1 MNKLADRIREGKI
14 KRAFR
19 TRYKM
24 NYAGLV
30 SHITQRAT
38 GKEPL
43 FLENNDYLFML
54 SLLKEVSDK
63 YNLQIFAFALMT
75 NHVHL
80 LLRQKE
86 ANLPQAM
93 HNLFNRYARY
103 FNWKYG
109 RKGHVFGGR
118 YRQAACFDDHYLI
131 AASIY
136 IHLNPVRAGIV
147 ENYSAYR
154 WTTWRLYCSAN
165 PPKTFVDWKFILFIL
180 NCDLSQA
187 RRRYKGLLR
196 RAAKYPLE
204 EALEKG
210 QTIGKFG
217 AWLKKQFPGL
227 LEGSGESI
235 QQVPLID
242 GYTSDSELDSIINDL
257 RGKKRLL
264 CPEDKKAR
272 RFAVEQL
279 KTRGFSPEEIAE
291 YLTIAR
297 ITVYRILAG
306 KA

>member
-1 MNKLADRIREGKI
+1 MSNLTDRIRKGKI
-14 KRAFR
+14 KRAFLS
-19 TRYKM
+19 RYKL
-24 NYAGLV
+24 NYTRLV

-43 FLENNDYLFML
+43 FLEDTDYLFML
-54 SLLKEVSDK
+54 GLIKETANEYSLR
-63 YNLQIFAFALMT
+63 IFAFALMS
-75 NHVHL
+75 NHIHL
-80 LLRQKE
+80 LLRQEE
-86 ANLPQAM
+86 ANLDRAM
-93 HNLFNRYARY
+93 QVLFARYALY
-103 FNWKYG
+103 FNKKYG
-109 RKGHVFGGR
+109 RKGHVFCGR

-165 PPKTFVDWKFILFIL
+165 PPETFVDWKFILFIL
-180 NCDLSQA
+180 NRDLSQA
-187 RRRYKGLLR
+187 QQKYKKLLR

-204 EALEKG
+204 EALEEKRA
-210 QTIGKFG
+210 IGKFG
-217 AWLKKQFPGL
+217 FWLRKQFPGL
-227 LEGSGESI
+227 LEGLGESI
-235 QQVPLID
+235 QQVPLTES
-242 GYTSDSELDSIINDL
+242 YASDSELDSIINDL

-264 CPEDKKAR
+264 RPEDKKAR

-291 YLTIAR
+291 YLTIAKV
-297 ITVYRILAG
+297 TVYRILAG